1 MGLSYV
7 TAGESHGPGLAVLTW
22 GEQAPPM
29 SPPRVA
35 LETLDA
41 RRGAKLPASAVD

>member
-1 MGLSYV
+1 MALSYV
-7 TAGESHGPGLAVLTW
+7 TAGESHGPGLTALTW

-29 SPPRVA
+29 SPPHLA
-35 LETLDA
+35 LETFGA